1 MNKIGKQLCDILVEG
16 GKIIEENYFKG
27 VTGISLKA
35 RNDYV
40 TDTDKA
46 VEKFVK
52 EQLEKFFPDIPL
64 LTEEV
69 LSNSTGKEKKFFC
82 LDPLDGT
89 NNFVHQI
96 PIFCTSLALIE
107 DGEPTIGV
115 VFDPIH
121 NELYFAEK
129 GKGAYLNG
137 NLIKTSGKKE
147 VEEAFVATGFPFR
160 ERGRVEEYLYGFKG
174 IVSTTGGIRRCGAAA
189 IDLCYTASGRFD
201 AFWEFGLK
209 PWDIAAG
216 KLIVEEAGGLA
227 LDVYGGKLDIFKG
240 DILVAATEELGIKI
254 VELLKCS

>member
-1 MNKIGKQLCDILVEG
+1 MNEIAKKLCDIIVEG
-16 GKIIEENYFKG
+16 GKIIKENHYKG
-27 VTGISLKA
+27 ITGISLKA

-40 TDTDKA
+40 TDTDKS

-52 EQLEKFFPDIPL
+52 EELGKYFPNVPL

-96 PIFCTSLALIE
+96 PIFCSSIALVE
-107 DGEPTIGV
+107 DGEPVIGV

-121 NELYFAEK
+121 DELFFAEK
-129 GKGAYLNG
+129 GEGAFLNG
-137 NLIKTSGKKE
+137 EKIKTSKKSKID
-147 VEEAFVATGFPFR
+147 EAFIATGFPFR
-160 ERGRVEEYLYGFKG
+160 ERGRVSEYLHGFEKV
-174 IVSTTGGIRRCGAAA
+174 INATGGIRRCGAAA
-189 IDLCYTASGRFD
+189 IDLCYTAAGRFD

-216 KLIVEEAGGLA
+216 KVIVKEAGGA
-227 LDVYGGKLDIFKG
+227 VYDVYGGKLDLFKG
-240 DILVAATEELGIKI
+240 DILAASTEELGL
-254 VELLKCS
+254 ELAGLLK

>member
-1 MNKIGKQLCDILVEG
+1 MGKKLCDILVEG
-16 GKIIEENYFKG
+16 GKIIEENYLKG

-35 RNDYV
+35 KNDYV

-52 EQLEKFFPDIPL
+52 EQLEKYFPDIPL

-69 LSNSTGKEKKFFC
+69 LSNSTGKEKIFFC

-89 NNFVHQI
+89 NNFVHRI

-121 NELYFAEK
+121 KELYFVEK
-129 GKGAYLNG
+129 GKGAFLNG

-240 DILVAATEELGIKI
+240 DILVAATEELGIKM